1 LTSPECQS
9 ISGPAIPASSSSL
22 DNALPL
28 VVAALLRMP
37 MQTRRTTDSRALTT
51 RVPASL
57 RRRLRLYCIECEVM
71 LQDFIREALEE
82 ALRKKKRR

>member
-1 LTSPECQS
+1 
-9 ISGPAIPASSSSL
+9 
-22 DNALPL
+22 
-28 VVAALLRMP
+28 MP